1 MNSIDYIGF
10 DIHKKTISFCAKA
23 QDGQILDEG
32 TITARR
38 YDLEAW
44 AKRRARPWVGA
55 MEATLFT
62 GWIYD
67 YLKPLAQELKVA
79 HPPML
84 KAITESKKKNDKVD
98 ARKIADLLRCN
109 LLPECYMAPSPV
121 RAMRRVL
128 RYRNLVV
135 RQATRM
141 KNRIAGLLMETGTP
155 YNKQRLHGKAYFIEL
170 LGSLQ
175 EMPDAVVE
183 LLQLSRGQ
191 LELFDSI
198 QKRLLKELQQRP
210 ELSQRVERLQTIPS
224 VGEILAL
231 TWALEIGAVSR
242 FSAIG
247 EACSYCGLTSAERN
261 SAGVEQRGPIS
272 KQRNKHLQTIL
283 IEAAKLAPRF
293 NPQLAAVYQRELQRG
308 NRNRATLAVARKLV
322 AYLMAVDK
330 SGKPFQLRA
339 SVVEPV

>member
-1 MNSIDYIGF
+1 MTTIDYIGF

-23 QDGQILDEG
+23 QDGRILDEG
-32 TITARR
+32 TIPAQRG
-38 YDLEAW
+38 DLKAW
-44 AKRRARPWVGA
+44 AKERPRPWVGA

-84 KAITESKKKNDKVD
+84 KAIAASKKKNDQVD
-98 ARKIADLLRCN
+98 ARKIADLLRCD

-155 YNKQRLHGKAYFIEL
+155 YNKQRLHGKAYFGEL
-170 LGSLQ
+170 LGSLRQ
-175 EMPDAVVE
+175 MPDAVVE
-183 LLQLSRGQ
+183 LLKLSRGQ
-191 LELFDSI
+191 LELFESI
-198 QKRLLKELQQRP
+198 QRRLLRELGERP
-210 ELSQRVERLQTIPS
+210 ELSQRVERLQSIRS
-224 VGEILAL
+224 VGEVLAL
-231 TWALEIGAVSR
+231 TWALEIGEVSR
-242 FSAIG
+242 FSSIG

-261 SAGVEQRGPIS
+261 SGGVEQRGPIS

-293 NPQLAAVYQRELQRG
+293 NPQLAAVHERELQRG

-330 SGKPFQLRA
+330 SGKPFQPQA
-339 SVVEPV
+339 SVEK

>member
-67 YLKPLAQELKVA
+67 FLKPLAHELKVA

-84 KAITESKKKNDKVD
+84 KAITASKKKNDKVD

-155 YNKQRLHGKAYFIEL
+155 YNKRKLHGKAYFIEW
-170 LGSLQ
+170 LGSLR

-198 QKRLLKELQQRP
+198 QKRLLRELQQRP

-231 TWALEIGAVSR
+231 TWALEIGEVSR

-261 SAGVEQRGPIS
+261 SAGVDQRGPIS

-293 NPQLAAVYQRELQRG
+293 NPQLAEVHQRELQRG

-339 SVVEPV
+339 SVGEQE